1 MTLVAACGGGQSA
14 TTTLPSAT
22 DTTAAPP
29 AATTGASSPGQEEV
43 VEAAITDLA
52 GRLGVGPGE
61 IEVVSVETVTWSDGS
76 LGCPEPGKMYTQ
88 ALVDGHRV
96 VLSHE
101 GTDYDYHAGEDGDP
115 FLCDRPSLTSPPDP
129 SVSVPGPRER

>member
-1 MTLVAACGGGQSA
+1 M
-14 TTTLPSAT
+14 
-22 DTTAAPP
+22 
-29 AATTGASSPGQEEV
+29 
-43 VEAAITDLA
+43 EAAITDLA